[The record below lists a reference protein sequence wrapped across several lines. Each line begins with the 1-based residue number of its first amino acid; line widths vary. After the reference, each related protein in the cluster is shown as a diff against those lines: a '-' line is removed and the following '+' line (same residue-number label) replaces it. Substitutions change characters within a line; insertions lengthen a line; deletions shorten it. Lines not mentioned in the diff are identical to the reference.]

1 MKESIYTFAALLY
14 DVSPELVGKLAE
26 VLARI
31 RPAPPVVPPEVE
43 HTLVSLIQ
51 EFSEKTGFEV
61 PQLVIEPK
69 RDQPSRIA
77 FYSRAK
83 KSIYPNC
90 RKLVRTWGKGEPSL
104 TFWKGIMGHEYGH
117 HVQNLEGRRFSWKR
131 RLIGALKHPYGTS
144 SAVVEKDAWET
155 GEKISGISRK
165 EAYSAYNKI
174 RPRLWNTIAKF
185 WGS

>member
-1 MKESIYTFAALLY
+1 M
-14 DVSPELVGKLAE
+14 SPELARRLAG

-31 RPAPPVVPPEVE
+31 RLKPPVVPAEAE
-43 HTLVSLIQ
+43 RALLSFIR
-51 EFSEKTGFEV
+51 EFSEKTGFEA
-61 PQLVIEPK
+61 PGLAIEPK
-69 RDQPSRIA
+69 RDQSSRIA

-131 RLIGALKHPYGTS
+131 RLIEALKHPYGTS
-144 SAVVEKDAWET
+144 SAAVEKDAWET

-174 RPRLWNTIAKF
+174 RPRLWNTIVEY
-185 WGS
+185 WRP